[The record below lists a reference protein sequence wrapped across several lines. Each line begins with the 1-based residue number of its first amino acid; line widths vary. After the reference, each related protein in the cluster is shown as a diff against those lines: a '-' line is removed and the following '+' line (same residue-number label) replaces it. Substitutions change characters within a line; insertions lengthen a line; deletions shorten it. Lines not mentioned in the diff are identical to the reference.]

1 MSLLQNIL
9 PSFAC
14 VAAPG
19 APAPAAK
26 PTAPVK
32 PNYEIKENPDTYDV
46 TVCLPG
52 VTKDSLE
59 ITADEQQVRLV
70 GRRVWRRPET
80 WSPVYLESGDA
91 VYELV
96 LSHDHAIDTKKI
108 RAELRDGVL
117 RVTLPKPEAAKPLKI
132 AVA

>member
-14 VAAPG
+14 VTAPS

-26 PTAPVK
+26 PIPTVK
-32 PNYEIKENPDTYDV
+32 PTYEIKGNPDTYNV
-46 TVCLPG
+46 TVRLPG

-59 ITADEQQVRLV
+59 ITADEQQVRLI

-80 WSPVYLESGDA
+80 WVPVYLESGDA

-96 LSHDHAIDTKKI
+96 LSHDGAIDTKKI
-108 RAELRDGVL
+108 GAELRDGVL
-117 RVTLPKPEAAKPLKI
+117 RMTLPKPEAAKPLKI